1 MLRVDIEEA
10 RATLARIEDTTWGLE
25 LTEIRHCVIQGRE
38 MATLLEALGVLLFV
52 LLVADFI
59 LGNSWANTARYSF
72 KRLSEVFLAGALL
85 EPYHQNLRGVLD
97 FVDRRIGRFIP
108 TLVIIATVFT
118 SFGIVF
124 LSGGLVQAVQE
135 HKPLAPY
142 FFRDMFV
149 FCLGATASLS
159 LCYTVTYLVLH
170 LINTGLRP
178 FVPKYIYLV
187 SLEVLFSYFL
197 APLGFAL
204 LFLFD
209 DCPANVCGELYEPT
223 IRDRI
228 RSFGMV
234 VSSWPS
240 SVAAASYEYVH
251 DFQSAVNLVLLYL
264 SMALCVLPTAAH
276 IGMFGLDILRYIL
289 KRVCEGLMDVFDRL
303 AAGPAPMRRFL
314 LGALSILSALG
325 WLLG

>member
-1 MLRVDIEEA
+1 
-10 RATLARIEDTTWGLE
+10 
-25 LTEIRHCVIQGRE
+25 
-38 MATLLEALGVLLFV
+38 MATLLWALGVLLIV

-59 LGNSWANTARYSF
+59 FGNSWANTAKHLF
-72 KRLSEVFLAGALL
+72 ERLSEVFLAGALM
-85 EPYHQNLRGVLD
+85 EPYHQKVRGVLD
-97 FVDRRIGRFIP
+97 FADRRIGRFIP
-108 TLVIIATVFT
+108 TLMIGAAVFT

-124 LSGGLVQAVQE
+124 LSGGLVQAIQE

-142 FFRDMFV
+142 FFRDLFV
-149 FCLGATASLS
+149 FCLGATASTA

-170 LINTGLRP
+170 LINAGLRP
-178 FVPKYIYLV
+178 FVPKYLYLV

-197 APLGFAL
+197 APLGYAS
-204 LFLFD
+204 LFLFN

-223 IRDRI
+223 IRERI
-228 RSFGMV
+228 RSFGMII
-234 VSSWPS
+234 SSWPS
-240 SVAAASYEYVH
+240 SVAAASYEYVY

-264 SMALCVLPTAAH
+264 SMALCVFPTVAH
-276 IGMFGLDILRYIL
+276 IAMLGVDVLRHIL

-303 AAGPAPMRRFL
+303 ASGPAPVRRFL